1 MESAQEVLTSYFYL
15 LQTRHSLQKCSQ
27 KQKKNNYMTVLA
39 GSFDSDSVTEAG
51 INVRGL
57 RGRPTA
63 SAATLRGKWVSVSVL

>member
-1 MESAQEVLTSYFYL
+1 MFPEA
-15 LQTRHSLQKCSQ
+15 K
-27 KQKKNNYMTVLA
+27 KKKNNYMTVLA